1 MRAQAAAIAADA
13 AAEDD
18 LAEFAKSENADLPAV
33 AIDCD
38 AILVW
43 SMPLRACS
51 VADATEDPIEVTEPE
66 ADEHAP
72 AKPCIAG

>member
-1 MRAQAAAIAADA
+1 M
-13 AAEDD
+13 
-18 LAEFAKSENADLPAV
+18 
-33 AIDCD
+33 DCD

-72 AKPCIAG
+72 AKPCIAAFPP